1 MSLQQLLQTR
11 VQKNDVYLQN
21 SVELFK
27 ILFKL
32 DQKFKESETKP
43 EELGLDSN
51 QAILGLIDTSK
62 ESLEQLCET
71 AKHLKMETSD
81 VFYGML
87 SDLLE
92 KGMKPQDL
100 ASQLNE
106 QIKTILETDC
116 PSKTQEHF
124 VQVYFKHKMVAEI
137 SSKDENFDGILE
149 SMRVLKDLKS
159 TKLCSTVLQ
168 ALTLALFLK
177 DEKKSNEVIELAVN
191 IISTKDGISKALK
204 RDLFNLIGR
213 KILQLNTLEIRD
225 DRIDNKSTSS

>member
-62 ESLEQLCET
+62 ESLKQLCET